1 MKTMHSLTKPIT
13 IFPTILED
21 KITTFTSLDF
31 YGINNDINNN
41 DINNN
46 EIIMRLKL
54 PTGALLF
61 RDTYLNIFKSNNHTV
76 NDQPVFYFKIDNNN
90 HLYTFPI
97 PPPPHT
103 TNNIDHTNHTN
114 NINHKNNCFD
124 LISFILNS
132 LTDFTIY
139 DFTFDLLLTFNDTTE
154 IKQFLKLPLNQ
165 ITFTQGEIITI

>member
-1 MKTMHSLTKPIT
+1 MKTTHSLTKPIT

-21 KITTFTSLDF
+21 QNTTFTSLDF
-31 YGINNDINNN
+31 YDINND
-41 DINNN
+41 D
-46 EIIMRLKL
+46 IIMRLKL

-61 RDTYLNIFKSNNHTV
+61 RDDYLNIFRSKSNTV
-76 NDQPVFYFKIDNNN
+76 NHQPVFYFKIDNNKN
-90 HLYTFPI
+90 LYTFPI
-97 PPPPHT
+97 SPN
-103 TNNIDHTNHTN
+103 TNHTNHT
-114 NINHKNNCFD
+114 NNCFD
-124 LISFILNS
+124 LISFILNT

>member
-1 MKTMHSLTKPIT
+1 MKPMHSLTKPIT

-21 KITTFTSLDF
+21 QITTFTSLDF
-31 YGINNDINNN
+31 YGINND
-41 DINNN
+41 D
-46 EIIMRLKL
+46 IIMRLKF
-54 PTGALLF
+54 PTDPLLF
-61 RDTYLNIFKSNNHTV
+61 RDTYLKIYKSKSNTV
-76 NDQPVFYFKIDNNN
+76 NNEPVFYFKIDNNN

-97 PPPPHT
+97 PPPHT

-114 NINHKNNCFD
+114 NINHRNNCFD

-139 DFTFDLLLTFNDTTE
+139 DFTFDLLLIFNDTTE

>member
-21 KITTFTSLDF
+21 QITTFTSLDF
-31 YGINNDINNN
+31 YDINNDY
-41 DINNN
+41 D
-46 EIIMRLKL
+46 IIMRLKL

-61 RDTYLNIFKSNNHTV
+61 RDDYLNIFRSKSNTINH
-76 NDQPVFYFKIDNNN
+76 QPVFYFKIDNNKN
-90 HLYTFPI
+90 LYTFPI
-97 PPPPHT
+97 SPN
-103 TNNIDHTNHTN
+103 TNDTNHTNHT
-114 NINHKNNCFD
+114 NNCFD
-124 LISFILNS
+124 LISFILNT

>member
-76 NDQPVFYFKIDNNN
+76 NDQPVFYFKIDNNK

-97 PPPPHT
+97 SPT
-103 TNNIDHTNHTN
+103 TNNTKHT
-114 NINHKNNCFD
+114 NNCFD
-124 LISFILNS
+124 LISFILNT

-139 DFTFDLLLTFNDTTE
+139 DFTFDLLLTFNHTTE

>member
-21 KITTFTSLDF
+21 QTTSFISFTSFTSLEF
-31 YGINNDINNN
+31 YNNN
-41 DINNN
+41 NNNNNNNN

-76 NDQPVFYFKIDNNN
+76 NDQPLFYFKIDNNN
-90 HLYTFPI
+90 KHLYTFPI
-97 PPPPHT
+97 SPT
-103 TNNIDHTNHTN
+103 TNNTKHT
-114 NINHKNNCFD
+114 NNCFD
-124 LISFILNS
+124 LISFILNT
-132 LTDFTIY
+132 LTEFTIY

>member
-21 KITTFTSLDF
+21 QITTFTSLDF
-31 YGINNDINNN
+31 YDINNDV
-41 DINNN
+41 
-46 EIIMRLKL
+46 IIMRLKL

-76 NDQPVFYFKIDNNN
+76 NDQPLFYFKIDNNN
-90 HLYTFPI
+90 KHLYTFPI
-97 PPPPHT
+97 SPT
-103 TNNIDHTNHTN
+103 TNNTKHT
-114 NINHKNNCFD
+114 NNCFD
-124 LISFILNS
+124 LISFILNT

-139 DFTFDLLLTFNDTTE
+139 DFTFDLLLTFNHTTE

>member
-1 MKTMHSLTKPIT
+1 MKTMHSLTKSIT

-21 KITTFTSLDF
+21 QITTFTSLDF
-31 YGINNDINNN
+31 YDINNDV
-41 DINNN
+41 
-46 EIIMRLKL
+46 IIMRLKL

-61 RDTYLNIFKSNNHTV
+61 RDDYLNIIKSKSNTLNH
-76 NDQPVFYFKIDNNN
+76 QPVFYFKIDNNN

-97 PPPPHT
+97 SPPT
-103 TNNIDHTNHTN
+103 TTTYNIDHTNHTN

>member
-21 KITTFTSLDF
+21 QITTFTSLDF
-31 YGINNDINNN
+31 YGINND
-41 DINNN
+41 D
-46 EIIMRLKL
+46 IIMRLKF
-54 PTGALLF
+54 PTDPLLF
-61 RDTYLNIFKSNNHTV
+61 RDTYLNIYKSKSNTV
-76 NDQPVFYFKIDNNN
+76 NHEPVFYFKIDNNN

-97 PPPPHT
+97 PPPPPHT

>member
-21 KITTFTSLDF
+21 QITTFTSLDF
-31 YGINNDINNN
+31 YDINNDV
-41 DINNN
+41 
-46 EIIMRLKL
+46 IIMRLKL

-61 RDTYLNIFKSNNHTV
+61 RDDYLNIIKSKSNTV
-76 NDQPVFYFKIDNNN
+76 NHEPVFYFKIDNNNNNNNN

-103 TNNIDHTNHTN
+103 TYNIDHTNHTN

>member
-21 KITTFTSLDF
+21 QITTFTSFTSLDF
-31 YGINNDINNN
+31 YGINND
-41 DINNN
+41 D
-46 EIIMRLKL
+46 IIMRLKL

-61 RDTYLNIFKSNNHTV
+61 RDTYLNIYKSKNYTF

-97 PPPPHT
+97 PPPHT
-103 TNNIDHTNHTN
+103 TYNIDHTNHTN

-139 DFTFDLLLTFNDTTE
+139 NFTFDLLLTFNDTTE

>member
-13 IFPTILED
+13 IFPTFLAD
-21 KITTFTSLDF
+21 QNTTFTSLDF
-31 YGINNDINNN
+31 YDINND
-41 DINNN
+41 D
-46 EIIMRLKL
+46 IIMRLKL

-61 RDTYLNIFKSNNHTV
+61 RDDYLNIFRSKSNTV
-76 NDQPVFYFKIDNNN
+76 NHQPVFYFKIDNNKN
-90 HLYTFPI
+90 LYTFPI
-97 PPPPHT
+97 SPN
-103 TNNIDHTNHTN
+103 TNDTNHT
-114 NINHKNNCFD
+114 NNCFD
-124 LISFILNS
+124 LISFILNT

>member
-21 KITTFTSLDF
+21 QITTFTSLDF
-31 YGINNDINNN
+31 YDINNDY
-41 DINNN
+41 D
-46 EIIMRLKL
+46 IIMRLKL

-61 RDTYLNIFKSNNHTV
+61 RDDYLNIFRSKSNTINH
-76 NDQPVFYFKIDNNN
+76 QPVFYFKIDNNKN
-90 HLYTFPI
+90 LYTFPI
-97 PPPPHT
+97 SPN
-103 TNNIDHTNHTN
+103 TNDTNHTNHTN
-114 NINHKNNCFD
+114 HTNNCFD
-124 LISFILNS
+124 LISFILNT